1 MMFMNLQLKSLIA
14 EKKMKKNNRIAAIDI
29 GTNSFHLVIVEVQQD
44 NSFKLLDKQR
54 EVIRLGSHKGED
66 LSVISEGEI
75 EKAIDI
81 LKNYKMLAEHY
92 GASIRAVATSA
103 VREAENKEKFV
114 QAVKEKTGI
123 EIEVVDGRTE
133 ARLIFYGIINA
144 IDVREKNVLCLDIG
158 GGSSEFIYAEKGNP
172 VITESVRI
180 GAVRLS
186 KKFFPDFILR
196 KNSVDACHSYVE
208 AQISYIKYLL
218 NGKKIDQVIGASGTI
233 VAAAILVQELFN
245 KPRKKTINRMS
256 FTADELN
263 FVYKEI
269 INRKTPAER
278 ISLPGMELKRAD
290 IIPAGIIILK
300 TIFDLFEIK
309 SITLSEFAL
318 REGIIYDTI
327 LNQSSIKN

>member
-1 MMFMNLQLKSLIA
+1 MSLQAKSSTA
-14 EKKMKKNNRIAAIDI
+14 EKKMKINNRIAAIDI
-29 GTNSFHLVIVEVQQD
+29 GTNSFHLVIVEVQSD

-81 LKNYKMLAEHY
+81 LRNYKMLAEHY

-103 VREAENKEKFV
+103 VRESDNKEKFV
-114 QAVKEKTGI
+114 KTVKEKTGI
-123 EIEVVDGRTE
+123 DVEVVDGRTE
-133 ARLIFYGIINA
+133 AKLIFYGIMNA
-144 IDVREKNVLCLDIG
+144 IDVKGKKVLCMDIG
-158 GGSSEFIYAEKGNP
+158 GGSSEFIYAENEKP
-172 VITESVRI
+172 IITESVKI

-196 KNSVDACHSYVE
+196 KDSVEACHSYVE

-218 NGKKIDQVIGASGTI
+218 EGKKIDQVIGASGTI

-245 KPRKKTINRMS
+245 KPRKKSINKMS
-256 FTADELN
+256 FTSDELD
-263 FVYKEI
+263 FVYNEI
-269 INRKTPAER
+269 ISRKTPAER
-278 ISLPGMELKRAD
+278 VSLPGMEIKRAD

-309 SITLSEFAL
+309 QITLSEYAL

-327 LNQSSIKN
+327 LKQSTIKN